1 MKFLPEGLGEEKKN
15 MLNDKRTY
23 DIRGAAMEVYNSFGP
38 GLLESVYQKALKREL
53 ELRGYDVRTECS
65 IPIVY
70 KGEVLDTSF
79 RLDLIIDDT
88 VIIELKSVE
97 DVLPVHFKQLRT
109 YLKLMN
115 LNQGWLINFG
125 EANFADGIYPVW
137 NKTIQTK

>member
-1 MKFLPEGLGEEKKN
+1 
-15 MLNDKRTY
+15 
-23 DIRGAAMEVYNSFGP
+23 MEVYNAFGP

-53 ELRGYDVRTECS
+53 ELRGHNVHTECS

-70 KGEVLDTSF
+70 KDEILDTSF
-79 RLDLIIDDT
+79 RLDLIVDNK

-97 DVLPVHFKQLRT
+97 VVLPVHFKQLRT

-125 EANFADGIYPVW
+125 EVDFADGIYPVW
-137 NKTIQTK
+137 NKTI

>member
-1 MKFLPEGLGEEKKN
+1 
-15 MLNDKRTY
+15 
-23 DIRGAAMEVYNSFGP
+23 MEVYNTFGP

-125 EANFADGIYPVW
+125 EEDFADGIYPVW
-137 NKTIQTK
+137 NKTIQTKKEKEINS

>member
-1 MKFLPEGLGEEKKN
+1 
-15 MLNDKRTY
+15 
-23 DIRGAAMEVYNSFGP
+23 MEVYNTFGP

-70 KGEVLDTSF
+70 KGAVLDTSF

-125 EANFADGIYPVW
+125 EADFTDGIYPVW
-137 NKTIQTK
+137 NKTIQTKFLTLSII

>member
-1 MKFLPEGLGEEKKN
+1 
-15 MLNDKRTY
+15 MLNDKLSY
-23 DIRGAAMEVYNSFGP
+23 DIRGAAMDVYNTFGP
-38 GLLESVYQKALKREL
+38 GLLESVYQKALQYEL
-53 ELRGYDVRTECS
+53 ELRGHRVDTELH

-70 KGEVLDTSF
+70 KDKVLDTTL
-79 RLDLIIDDT
+79 RLDLLVDQK

-125 EANFADGIYPVW
+125 EVDFADGIYPVW
-137 NKTIQTK
+137 NKTT

>member
-1 MKFLPEGLGEEKKN
+1 
-15 MLNDKRTY
+15 
-23 DIRGAAMEVYNSFGP
+23 MEVYNTFGP

-97 DVLPVHFKQLRT
+97 NVLPVYFKQLRT

-125 EANFADGIYPVW
+125 EEDFADGIYPVW
-137 NKTIQTK
+137 NKTIQTKKEKEINS

>member
-1 MKFLPEGLGEEKKN
+1 
-15 MLNDKRTY
+15 
-23 DIRGAAMEVYNSFGP
+23 MEVYNTFGP

-53 ELRGYDVRTECS
+53 ELRGYDVRTECA

-70 KGEVLDTSF
+70 KDEVLDNSF
-79 RLDLIIDDT
+79 RLDLIIDHE

-125 EANFADGIYPVW
+125 EEDFADGIYPVW
-137 NKTIQTK
+137 NKTIQTKKEKEINS

>member
-1 MKFLPEGLGEEKKN
+1 
-15 MLNDKRTY
+15 
-23 DIRGAAMEVYNSFGP
+23 MEVYNTFGP

-125 EANFADGIYPVW
+125 EADFADGIYPVW
-137 NKTIQTK
+137 NKKPNKSKLKNSEDS

>member
-1 MKFLPEGLGEEKKN
+1 
-15 MLNDKRTY
+15 
-23 DIRGAAMEVYNSFGP
+23 MEVYNTFGP

-125 EANFADGIYPVW
+125 EADFVYGIYPVW

>member
-1 MKFLPEGLGEEKKN
+1 
-15 MLNDKRTY
+15 
-23 DIRGAAMEVYNSFGP
+23 MEVYNTFGP

-97 DVLPVHFKQLRT
+97 DVLPIHFKQLRT

-125 EANFADGIYPVW
+125 EADFADGIYPVW